1 MFQCF
6 RKSQT
11 DGVITE
17 ICFVPGKNKGME
29 HRKRTEMVR
38 VMTIEDYDQ
47 VRDLWMTIKGFGI
60 RSIDDSRQGVDQF
73 LKRNPNSSVVAVEDG
88 KVVGSILCGHDGRR
102 GCLYHVCVHADYR
115 RRGIGK
121 EMVVMA
127 MEALR
132 REHINKVSLIAF
144 TQNDVGNAFWNTI
157 GWTERLDLNYY
168 DFTLNRENITAFNQQ

>member
-1 MFQCF
+1 M
-6 RKSQT
+6 
-11 DGVITE
+11 I
-17 ICFVPGKNKGME
+17 
-29 HRKRTEMVR
+29 R

-121 EMVVMA
+121 AMVVMA

-168 DFTLNRENITAFNQQ
+168 DFILNRENITAFNQQ